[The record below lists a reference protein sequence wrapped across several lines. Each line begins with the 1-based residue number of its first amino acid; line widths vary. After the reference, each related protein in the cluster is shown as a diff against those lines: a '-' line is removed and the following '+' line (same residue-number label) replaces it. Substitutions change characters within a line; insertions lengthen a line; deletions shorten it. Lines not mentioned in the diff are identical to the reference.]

1 MSQINYGNM
10 QSSDGDKVIFAHHPV
25 DISLA
30 MPTTG
35 RLRRLYQNLEV
46 RAIDFKFNDN
56 NDRLAYSIN
65 SQYYDSE
72 TNCFCVKINFLCKGD
87 FYCRSASLRRIFF
100 SSARFNFM
108 LEAVPI
114 QLVIVNKYV
123 DAQLTQF
130 SVMNKDQ
137 FEGLLGY
144 APSTVD

>member
-1 MSQINYGNM
+1 MSQIKDVKNLEN
-10 QSSDGDKVIFAHHPV
+10 SKVIFAHHPV

-35 RLRRLYQNLEV
+35 RLRKLYQNLEV
-46 RAIDFKFNDN
+46 RALDFKFSDN
-56 NDRLAYSIN
+56 YDRLPYSIS

-87 FYCRSASLRRIFF
+87 FYFRTASLRRIYF

-114 QLVIVNKYV
+114 QLVIINKYV
-123 DAQLTQF
+123 DA
-130 SVMNKDQ
+130 
-137 FEGLLGY
+137 
-144 APSTVD
+144 